1 MAEELKTVRLVIV
14 GEVDHGKSTLV
25 GRLLYDTNSLAEGK
39 LEALEAIS
47 KKRGRAIEWAFALDA
62 FQAERD
68 QGITIDTTTV
78 WFNTKRRQFVLVD
91 APGHHEFVRNMITGA
106 AESDA
111 ALLLIDAGEGI
122 KPQTRRHAM
131 LLYLLGVRQLVVLVN
146 KLDLIDFSEREF
158 ARLSGEAQALLAEV
172 GLKANA
178 VIPAAARDGDN
189 IANRSERMAW
199 YAGPTLLES
208 LDGFDPAP
216 TSEALPFRF
225 PVQDTYRVGEKRI
238 YAGRIE
244 SGKVAVGDMVLVSPV
259 NRQTRVRSIEV
270 FGAAAPVQH
279 AHAGQSVGLTLDDQ
293 VFADRG
299 ALFSHV
305 EQAPIETN
313 EIKARIFWLP
323 KSPLVVGQAL
333 RMRIGTSE
341 VPAQIT
347 EIVTRIR
354 PAGLESGAKSIE
366 QNDLADV
373 RLRLGEVIAID
384 NYLDL
389 PATGRFALVDISG
402 VVGGGVADLH
412 GVPDQRRLRTQAGT
426 NLTAVAH
433 SVPKDVRNLRNGHRG
448 LVIWLTGLSGAG
460 KSTLGMALERR
471 LFERGYQTYVLDGD
485 NVRRGLNSDLT
496 FSADDRT
503 ENIRRVA
510 EVAALFADGG
520 TIAITAFISP
530 FRAGREHARKAAGE
544 TNFAEIYVKASL
556 AACEA
561 RDPKG
566 LYVKARKGEIRDF
579 TGISADYEE
588 PENADLVV
596 DTEAHDFEQC
606 LEQLFEYVVRQT
618 KV

>member
-1 MAEELKTVRLVIV
+1 MAGELQNVRLVIV

-25 GRLLYDTNSLAEGK
+25 GRLLYDTGSLAEGK

-78 WFNTKRRQFVLVD
+78 WFKTAHRQFVLVD
-91 APGHHEFVRNMITGA
+91 APGHHEFVRNMVTGA

-111 ALLLIDAGEGI
+111 ALLLIDAAEGI

-131 LLYLLGVRQLVVLVN
+131 LLSLLGVKQLVVLVN
-146 KLDLIDFSEREF
+146 KLDLIDFSESKF
-158 ARLSGEAQALLAEV
+158 TQLARDAQTLLAEV
-172 GLKANA
+172 GLTPNMI
-178 VIPAAARDGDN
+178 VPAAALDGHN
-189 IANRSERMAW
+189 IAKRSDRMSW
-199 YAGPTLLES
+199 YKGPTLLES
-208 LDGFDPAP
+208 LDSFGPA
-216 TSEALPFRF
+216 TARDEQPFRF

-244 SGKVAVGDMVLVSPV
+244 SGRIAVGDMVLISPI

-270 FGAAAPVQH
+270 FGAASPVTH
-279 AHAGQSVGLTLDDQ
+279 AGAGQSIGLTLEDQ

-299 ALFSHV
+299 ALISHI
-305 EQAPIETN
+305 EDAPIETN

-323 KSPLVVGQAL
+323 KTPLAIGQAL
-333 RMRIGTSE
+333 RLRIGTSE
-341 VPAQIT
+341 VPAQVT
-347 EIVTRIR
+347 EIVARIR
-354 PAGLESGAKSIE
+354 PTGIDSNARAIE

-373 RLRLGEVIAID
+373 RLRLGEVIPVD

-389 PATGRFALVDISG
+389 PATGRFALIDISG
-402 VVGGGVADLH
+402 VVGGGVVDLH
-412 GVPDQRRLRTQAGT
+412 GIPDQRRLRTQAGT

-433 SVPKDVRNLRNGHRG
+433 AVQKDVRSRRNGHRG
-448 LVIWLTGLSGAG
+448 LVVWLTGLSGAG

-485 NVRRGLNSDLT
+485 NVRRGLNADLT

-510 EVAALFADGG
+510 EVAALFADAGM
-520 TIAITAFISP
+520 IAITAFISP
-530 FRAGREHARKAAGE
+530 FRAGREHARKSSGE
-544 TNFAEIYVKASL
+544 GNFAEVFVKASL
-556 AACEA
+556 ATCET

-566 LYVKARKGEIRDF
+566 LYVKARKGEIADF
-579 TGISADYEE
+579 TGISSDYEE
-588 PENADLVV
+588 PEKPDLVI
-596 DTEAHDFEQC
+596 DTESLSFEQC

-618 KV
+618 KA

>member
-1 MAEELKTVRLVIV
+1 MGGEAQNVRLVIV

-25 GRLLYDTNSLAEGK
+25 GRLLYDTGSLAEGK

-47 KKRGRAIEWAFALDA
+47 RKRGRAIEWAFALDA

-78 WFNTKRRQFVLVD
+78 WFRTPHRQFVLVD

-131 LLYLLGVRQLVVLVN
+131 LLSLLGVKQLAVLVN
-146 KLDLIDFSEREF
+146 KLDLIDFSEAKF
-158 ARLSGEAQALLAEV
+158 AQIAHDARALLAEI
-172 GLKANA
+172 GLTPNA
-178 VIPAAARDGDN
+178 IIPAVARDGDN
-189 IANRSERMAW
+189 IAGRGERLGW
-199 YAGPTLLES
+199 YHGATLLEQ
-208 LDGFDPAP
+208 LDSFGPAAAR
-216 TSEALPFRF
+216 TALPFRF
-225 PVQDTYRVGEKRI
+225 PVQDTYRSGEKRI
-238 YAGRIE
+238 YAGRVE
-244 SGKVAVGDMVLVSPV
+244 SGTVRVGDAILVSPI

-270 FGAAAPVQH
+270 FGAAAPVLE
-279 AHAGQSVGLTLDDQ
+279 ASAGQSIGLTLEDQ

-323 KSPLVVGQAL
+323 KTPLVIGQAL
-333 RMRIGTSE
+333 RLRLGTSE
-341 VPAQIT
+341 VPAQVT
-347 EIVTRIR
+347 EISARIR
-354 PAGLESGAKSIE
+354 PAGIDSGATSVE

-373 RLRLGEVIAID
+373 RLRLGEVIAVD
-384 NYLDL
+384 SYAEL
-389 PATGRFALVDISG
+389 PATGRFALIDISG
-402 VVGGGVADLH
+402 VVGGGVVDLH
-412 GVPDQRRLRTQAGT
+412 GIPDQRRLRTQAGT

-433 SVPKDVRNLRNGHRG
+433 SVPKEIRSRRNGHRG
-448 LVIWLTGLSGAG
+448 LVVWLTGLSGAG
-460 KSTLGMALERR
+460 KSTLAMALERR
-471 LFERGYQTYVLDGD
+471 LFDRGYQTYVLDGD
-485 NVRRGLNSDLT
+485 NVRRGLNADLT

-520 TIAITAFISP
+520 LIVITAFISP
-530 FRAGREHARKAAGE
+530 FRAGRDHARQAAGDGS
-544 TNFAEIYVKASL
+544 FAEVHVKASL

-566 LYVKARKGEIRDF
+566 LYVKARKGEIADF
-579 TGISADYEE
+579 TGISAGYEA
-588 PENADLVV
+588 PERPDLVI
-596 DTEAHDFEQC
+596 DTEAYSFEQC
-606 LEQLFEYVVRQT
+606 LDQLFEYVVRQT
-618 KV
+618 KA

>member
-1 MAEELKTVRLVIV
+1 MSEELQNVRLVIV

-25 GRLLYDTNSLAEGK
+25 GRLLYDTDSLADGK
-39 LEALEAIS
+39 FEALEAIS

-78 WFNTKRRQFVLVD
+78 WFKTTRRQFVLVD

-131 LLYLLGVRQLVVLVN
+131 LLSLLGVRQLVVLVN
-146 KLDLIDFSEREF
+146 KLDLIDFSETKFRQF
-158 ARLSGEAQALLAEV
+158 ADQAQALLSEV
-172 GLKANA
+172 GLTANA
-178 VIPAAARDGDN
+178 VIPAVARDGDN
-189 IANRSERMAW
+189 IASRSDRMGW
-199 YAGPTLLES
+199 HKGPTLLEA
-208 LDGFDPAP
+208 LDSFGP
-216 TSEALPFRF
+216 ALPRDALAFRF
-225 PVQDTYRVGEKRI
+225 PVQDTYRVGDKRI

-244 SGKVAVGDMVLVSPV
+244 SGSVEVGDMVLISPI
-259 NRQTRVRSIEV
+259 NRQTKIRSIEV
-270 FGAAAPVQH
+270 FGASAPVMR
-279 AHAGQSVGLTLDDQ
+279 AGAGQSIGLTLEDQ

-299 ALFSHV
+299 ALISHV

-333 RMRIGTSE
+333 RLRLGTSE
-341 VPAQIT
+341 VSAQVT

-354 PAGLESGAKSIE
+354 PTGLEAGAKSIE

-373 RLRLGEVIAID
+373 RLRFGEVVAID

-389 PATGRFALVDISG
+389 PATGRFALIDISG
-402 VVGGGVADLH
+402 VVGGGIADLN
-412 GVPDQRRLRTQAGT
+412 GIPDQRRLRTQAGT

-433 SVPKDVRNLRNGHRG
+433 TVQKDVRSLRNGHRG
-448 LVIWLTGLSGAG
+448 LVVWLTGLSGAG
-460 KSTLGMALERR
+460 KSTLAMALERR
-471 LFERGYQTYVLDGD
+471 LFDRGYQTYVLDGD

-503 ENIRRVA
+503 ENIRRVS

-520 TIAITAFISP
+520 LIAITAFISP
-530 FRAGREHARKAAGE
+530 FRAGRTHARKSAGDG
-544 TNFAEIYVKASL
+544 NFAEVYVKASL
-556 AACEA
+556 ATCET

-566 LYVKARKGEIRDF
+566 LYVKARKGEIADF

-588 PENADLVV
+588 PENPDLVI
-596 DTEAHDFEQC
+596 DTEAHSFEQC

>member
-1 MAEELKTVRLVIV
+1 MSGELQNVRLVIV

-25 GRLLYDTNSLAEGK
+25 GRLLYDTNSLPEGK

-78 WFNTKRRQFVLVD
+78 WFRTPRRQFVLVD

-122 KPQTRRHAM
+122 RPQTRRHAM
-131 LLYLLGVRQLVVLVN
+131 LLSLLGVRQLVVLVN
-146 KLDLIDFSEREF
+146 KLDLIEFSEAKFRQIE
-158 ARLSGEAQALLAEV
+158 GDAQALLAEI
-172 GLKANA
+172 GLTPMTI
-178 VIPAAARDGDN
+178 IPAVARDGDN
-189 IANRSERMAW
+189 IASRSERLAW
-199 YAGPTLLES
+199 YKGPTLLEA
-208 LDGFDPAP
+208 LDGFGPAP
-216 TSEALPFRF
+216 ARDAQPFRF
-225 PVQDTYRVGEKRI
+225 PVQDTYRIGDKRI

-244 SGKVAVGDMVLVSPV
+244 SGRIAAGDTIMVSPI

-270 FGAAAPVQH
+270 FGANGPVRQ
-279 AHAGQSVGLTLDDQ
+279 AVAGQSVGLTLEDQ

-305 EQAPIETN
+305 EQAPVETN

-323 KSPLVVGQAL
+323 KTPLVVGQAL
-333 RMRIGTSE
+333 RLRLGTSE
-341 VPAQIT
+341 VSAQVT
-347 EIVTRIR
+347 EITTRIR
-354 PAGLESGAKSIE
+354 PTGLESGARSIE

-373 RLRLGEVIAID
+373 RLRLGEVIAVD
-384 NYLDL
+384 NYLDM
-389 PATGRFALVDISG
+389 PATGRFALIDISG
-402 VVGGGVADLH
+402 VVGGGIVDLH
-412 GVPDQRRLRTQAGT
+412 GIPDQRRLHTQAGT

-433 SVPKDVRNLRNGHRG
+433 SVPKDVRSLRNGHRG
-448 LVIWLTGLSGAG
+448 LVVWLTGLSGAG
-460 KSTLGMALERR
+460 KSTLAMALERR
-471 LFERGYQTYVLDGD
+471 LFDRGYQTYVLDGD
-485 NVRRGLNSDLT
+485 NVRRGLNADLT

-520 TIAITAFISP
+520 LIVITAFISP
-530 FRAGREHARKAAGE
+530 FRAGRNHARKAAGDG
-544 TNFAEIYVKASL
+544 NFAEVYVKASL

-566 LYVKARKGEIRDF
+566 LYVKARRGEIADF
-579 TGISADYEE
+579 TGISAGYEA
-588 PENADLVV
+588 PESPDIVI
-596 DTEAHDFEQC
+596 DTEAQSFEQC
-606 LEQLFEYVVRQT
+606 LDQLFEYVVGQT
-618 KV
+618 RV

>member
-1 MAEELKTVRLVIV
+1 MSEELQNVRLVIV

-25 GRLLYDTNSLAEGK
+25 GRLLYDTNSLADGK
-39 LEALEAIS
+39 FEALEAIS

-78 WFNTKRRQFVLVD
+78 WFKTASRQFVLVD

-131 LLYLLGVRQLVVLVN
+131 LLSLLGVRQLVVLVN
-146 KLDLIDFSEREF
+146 KLDLIDFSEAKF
-158 ARLSGEAQALLAEV
+158 KKLAAEAEALLGDV
-172 GLKANA
+172 GLKPNA
-178 VIPAAARDGDN
+178 VIPAVARDGDN
-189 IANRSERMAW
+189 IATRGDRLGW
-199 YAGPTLLES
+199 YRGPTLLQA
-208 LDGFDPAP
+208 LDSFGPAL
-216 TSEALPFRF
+216 SRDALPFRF
-225 PVQDTYRVGEKRI
+225 PVQDTYRVGDKRI
-238 YAGRIE
+238 YAGRVE
-244 SGKVAVGDMVLVSPV
+244 SGSVKVGDLILVSPI
-259 NRQTRVRSIEV
+259 NRQTRVRSIEA
-270 FGAAAPVQH
+270 FGTTVTEAT
-279 AHAGQSVGLTLDDQ
+279 AGQSIGLTLEDQ

-299 ALFSHV
+299 ALISHV
-305 EQAPIETN
+305 DQAPIETN

-323 KSPLVVGQAL
+323 KSPLVIGQAL
-333 RMRIGTSE
+333 RLRIGTSE

-347 EIVTRIR
+347 EIVARIR
-354 PAGLESGAKSIE
+354 PAGIETDAKSIE

-373 RLRLGEVIAID
+373 KLRFGEVVAVD

-389 PATGRFALVDISG
+389 PATGRFALIDISG
-402 VVGGGVADLH
+402 VVGGGIADLH
-412 GVPDQRRLRTQAGT
+412 GIPDQRRLRTQAGT

-433 SVPKDVRNLRNGHRG
+433 TVQKDVRSLRNGHRG
-448 LVIWLTGLSGAG
+448 LVVWLTGLSGAG
-460 KSTLGMALERR
+460 KSTLAMALERR
-471 LFERGYQTYVLDGD
+471 LFERGYQAYVLDGD

-496 FSADDRT
+496 FSANDRT

-520 TIAITAFISP
+520 MIAITAFISP
-530 FRAGREHARKAAGE
+530 FRAGRTHARKSAGE
-544 TNFAEIYVKASL
+544 GSFAEVYVKASL

-566 LYVKARKGEIRDF
+566 LYVKARKGEIADF
-579 TGISADYEE
+579 TGISADYEA
-588 PENADLVV
+588 PEAADLVI
-596 DTEAHDFEQC
+596 DTEAHSFEQC

>member
-1 MAEELKTVRLVIV
+1 MSGELQNVRLVIV

-25 GRLLYDTNSLAEGK
+25 GRLLYDTGSLADGK
-39 LEALEAIS
+39 LESLQAIS

-78 WFNTKRRQFVLVD
+78 WFKTANRQFVLVD

-131 LLYLLGVRQLVVLVN
+131 LLSLLGVRQLAVLVN
-146 KLDLIDFSEREF
+146 KLDLIDFSEEKFRKL
-158 ARLSGEAQALLAEV
+158 AGEAQALLGEV
-172 GLKANA
+172 GLTPNA
-178 VIPAAARDGDN
+178 IIPAVARDGDN
-189 IANRSERMAW
+189 IAIRSERMGW
-199 YAGPTLLES
+199 YDGPTLLDM
-208 LDGFDPAP
+208 LDSFGPAV
-216 TSEALPFRF
+216 SRDELPFRF
-225 PVQDTYRVGEKRI
+225 PVQDTYRAGDKRI

-244 SGKVAVGDMVLVSPV
+244 SGIVRVGDTVLISPI
-259 NRQTRVRSIEV
+259 NRQTRIRSIEH
-270 FGAAAPVQH
+270 FGSTAPVGQ
-279 AHAGQSVGLTLDDQ
+279 ATAGESIGLTLEDQ

-305 EQAPIETN
+305 ENAPVETN

-323 KSPLVVGQAL
+323 KTPLAVGQTL
-333 RMRIGTSE
+333 RLRIGTSE
-341 VPAQIT
+341 VSAQLT
-347 EIVTRIR
+347 EIAARIR
-354 PAGLESGAKSIE
+354 PAGIETDARAIE

-373 RLRLGEVIAID
+373 RLRLGEIVAAD
-384 NYLDL
+384 NYLEL
-389 PATGRFALVDISG
+389 PATGRFALIDASG
-402 VVGGGVADLH
+402 VVGGGIVDLL
-412 GVPDQRRLRTQAGT
+412 GIPDQRRLRTQAGT

-433 SVPKDVRNLRNGHRG
+433 TVEREVRSRRNGHRG
-448 LVIWLTGLSGAG
+448 LVVWLTGLSGAG
-460 KSTLGMALERR
+460 KSTLAMALERR
-471 LFERGYQTYVLDGD
+471 LFDRGYQTYVLDGD

-496 FSADDRT
+496 FTADDRT

-510 EVAALFADGG
+510 EVSALFADAGL
-520 TIAITAFISP
+520 IAITAFISP
-530 FRAGREHARKAAGE
+530 FRAGRDHARKATGE
-544 TNFAEIYVKASL
+544 GGFAEVFVKASL
-556 AACEA
+556 ATCET

-566 LYVKARKGEIRDF
+566 LYIKARKGEIADF

-588 PENADLVV
+588 PENPDLIV
-596 DTEAHDFEQC
+596 DTEAHSFEQC

-618 KV
+618 RT